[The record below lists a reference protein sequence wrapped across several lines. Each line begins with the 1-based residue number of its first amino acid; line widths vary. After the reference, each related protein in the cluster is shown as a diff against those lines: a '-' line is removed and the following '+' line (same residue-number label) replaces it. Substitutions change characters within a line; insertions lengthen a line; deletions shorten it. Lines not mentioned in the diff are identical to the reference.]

1 MSIKPARYCL
11 YTEAELDALGT
22 RVDQVLAA
30 WAREWLAGFT
40 CAIDVCTPLTDLAIG
55 NDDERWV
62 IANRGDGPLMLAVRS
77 APTWVQD
84 VSMLLTGLSSDTT
97 GGNVASSISQRLAET
112 LLRSFTTA
120 LLSGTGPAIDP
131 ASVSWGDR
139 LPALQEISWP
149 GSGWI
154 MLSCQPGPA
163 GSLLFLLSPDLAAAF
178 IGIERQRHKSEPTG
192 TVPIRRAIEQNS
204 VTLDVIAGNAELTLS
219 DLQTLQ
225 VGDVVRLDRK
235 LHELLRI
242 GVVDGE
248 SVCSGHLGA
257 VKGSKAVQLLFV
269 E

>member
-84 VSMLLTGLSSDTT
+84 AGMLLTGLSSDTT

-112 LLRSFTTA
+112 LLHSFSAA
-120 LLSGTGPAIDP
+120 LLSGTGPSIDP

-204 VTLDVIAGNAELTLS
+204 VTLDVIAGDAELTLS

-257 VKGSKAVQLLFV
+257 AKGSKAVQLLFV